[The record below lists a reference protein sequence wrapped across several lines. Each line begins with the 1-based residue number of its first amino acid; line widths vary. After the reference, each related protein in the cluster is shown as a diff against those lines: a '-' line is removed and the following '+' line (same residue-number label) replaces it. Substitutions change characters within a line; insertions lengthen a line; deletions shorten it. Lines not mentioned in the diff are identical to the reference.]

1 MNIAQIK
8 RRRRFLFLLLGI
20 FAFSLSGTLVLLASR
35 DSLVYF
41 YTPTELLKI
50 NNVEGKLIRIG
61 GLVEIGTLK
70 RKGDLT
76 INFIVDDGQNKIE
89 VEYIGILPD
98 LFREGQGV
106 ICEWKI
112 TGDNVFLASKILAK
126 HDENYMPPEVAEAPK
141 KSGKWRE
148 GEKFKW

>member
-61 GLVEIGTLK
+61 GLVEIDTLK

-106 ICEWKI
+106 ICEGKI

-126 HDENYMPPEVAEAPK
+126 HDENYMPPEVAEALK

-148 GEKFKW
+148 EEKFQ

>member
-8 RRRRFLFLLLGI
+8 RRRRLLFLLLGI

-50 NNVEGKLIRIG
+50 NNFEGKLIRIG

-76 INFIVDDGQNKIE
+76 INFMVDDGQNKIE

-106 ICEWKI
+106 ICEGKI

-126 HDENYMPPEVAEAPK
+126 HDENYMPPEVAEALK

-148 GEKFKW
+148 GEKFK

>member
-61 GLVEIGTLK
+61 GLVEIDTLK
-70 RKGDLT
+70 RTGDLT
-76 INFIVDDGQNKIE
+76 INFIVDDGQKKIE

-106 ICEWKI
+106 ICEGKI

-126 HDENYMPPEVAEAPK
+126 HDENYMPPEVAEALK

-148 GEKFKW
+148 EEKFQ

>member
-8 RRRRFLFLLLGI
+8 RRRRFLFLFLGI

-106 ICEWKI
+106 ICEGKI
-112 TGDNVFLASKILAK
+112 AGDNVFLASKILAK
-126 HDENYMPPEVAEAPK
+126 HDENYMPPEVAEALK
-141 KSGKWRE
+141 ESGKWRE
-148 GEKFKW
+148 GEKFK

>member
-20 FAFSLSGTLVLLASR
+20 FAFSLSATLVLLASR

-76 INFIVDDGQNKIE
+76 INFIVDDGKNKIE

-98 LFREGQGV
+98 LFIEGEGV
-106 ICEWKI
+106 ICEGKI
-112 TGDNVFLASKILAK
+112 TWVNVFLASKILAK
-126 HDENYMPPEVAEAPK
+126 HDENYMPPEVAEALK
-141 KSGKWRE
+141 ESGKWRE

>member
-20 FAFSLSGTLVLLASR
+20 FAFSLSATLVLLASR

-41 YTPTELLKI
+41 YTPTELLQI
-50 NNVEGKLIRIG
+50 NNVEGKIIRIG

-70 RKGDLT
+70 RKGDLK

-106 ICEWKI
+106 ICEGKI
-112 TGDNVFLASKILAK
+112 TGDNIFLASKILAK
-126 HDENYMPPEVAEAPK
+126 HDENYMPPEVAEALK
-141 KSGKWRE
+141 ESGKWRE
-148 GEKFKW
+148 GEKFK

>member
-61 GLVEIGTLK
+61 GLVEIDTLK

-106 ICEWKI
+106 ICEGKI
-112 TGDNVFLASKILAK
+112 LGDNVFLASKILAK
-126 HDENYMPPEVAEAPK
+126 HDENYMPPEVAEALK

-148 GEKFKW
+148 EEMFK

>member
-61 GLVEIGTLK
+61 GLVEIDTLK
-70 RKGDLT
+70 RTGDLT

-106 ICEWKI
+106 ICEGKI

-126 HDENYMPPEVAEAPK
+126 HDENYMPPEVAEALK

-148 GEKFKW
+148 EEMFK

>member
-61 GLVEIGTLK
+61 GLVEIDTLK
-70 RKGDLT
+70 RKGELQSYKELLYST
-76 INFIVDDGQNKIE
+76 Q
-89 VEYIGILPD
+89 VE
-98 LFREGQGV
+98 
-106 ICEWKI
+106 
-112 TGDNVFLASKILAK
+112 N
-126 HDENYMPPEVAEAPK
+126 
-141 KSGKWRE
+141 
-148 GEKFKW
+148 

>member
-61 GLVEIGTLK
+61 GLVEIDTLK

-106 ICEWKI
+106 ICEGKI

-126 HDENYMPPEVAEAPK
+126 HDENYMPPEVAEALK

-148 GEKFKW
+148 EEMFK

>member
-8 RRRRFLFLLLGI
+8 RRRRFLFLFLGI

-106 ICEWKI
+106 ICEGKI

-126 HDENYMPPEVAEAPK
+126 HDENYMPPEVAEALK

-148 GEKFKW
+148 GEKFK

>member
-8 RRRRFLFLLLGI
+8 RRRRLLFLLLGI

-41 YTPTELLKI
+41 YTPTELLEI

-61 GLVEIGTLK
+61 GLVEIDTLK

-106 ICEWKI
+106 ICEGKI

-126 HDENYMPPEVAEAPK
+126 HDENYMPPEVAEALK

-148 GEKFKW
+148 EEKFK

>member
-106 ICEWKI
+106 ICEGKI
-112 TGDNVFLASKILAK
+112 LGDNVFLASKILAK
-126 HDENYMPPEVAEAPK
+126 QDENYMPPEVAEALK

-148 GEKFKW
+148 GEKFK

>member
-8 RRRRFLFLLLGI
+8 RRRRFLFLFLGI

-61 GLVEIGTLK
+61 GLVELGTLK
-70 RKGDLT
+70 RKGDMT
-76 INFIVDDGQNKIE
+76 INFRVDDGQNKIE
-89 VEYIGILPD
+89 VEYMGILPD

-106 ICEWKI
+106 ICEGKI
-112 TGDNVFLASKILAK
+112 TGDKVFLASKILAK
-126 HDENYMPPEVAEAPK
+126 HDENYMPPEVAEALK
-141 KSGKWRE
+141 ESGKWRE
-148 GEKFKW
+148 GEKFK

>member
-8 RRRRFLFLLLGI
+8 RRRRLLFLLLGI

-61 GLVEIGTLK
+61 GLVEIDTLK

-106 ICEWKI
+106 ICEGKI

-126 HDENYMPPEVAEAPK
+126 HDENYMPPEVAEALK

-148 GEKFKW
+148 EEKFK

>member
-106 ICEWKI
+106 ICEGKI

-126 HDENYMPPEVAEAPK
+126 HDENYMPPEVAEALK

-148 GEKFKW
+148 EEKFQ

>member
-61 GLVEIGTLK
+61 GLVEIDTLK

-106 ICEWKI
+106 ICEGKI

-126 HDENYMPPEVAEAPK
+126 HDENYMPPEIAEALK

-148 GEKFKW
+148 GEKFK

>member
-61 GLVEIGTLK
+61 GLVEIDTLK
-70 RKGDLT
+70 RNGDLT

-106 ICEWKI
+106 ICEGKI
-112 TGDNVFLASKILAK
+112 TGDNVFLASKIL
-126 HDENYMPPEVAEAPK
+126 EI
-141 KSGKWRE
+141 S
-148 GEKFKW
+148 

>member
-106 ICEWKI
+106 ICEGKI
-112 TGDNVFLASKILAK
+112 AGDNVFLASKILAK
-126 HDENYMPPEVAEAPK
+126 HDENYMPPEVAEALK
-141 KSGKWRE
+141 ESGKWRE
-148 GEKFKW
+148 GEKFK

>member
-61 GLVEIGTLK
+61 GLVEIDTLK

-76 INFIVDDGQNKIE
+76 IKFIVDDGQNKIE

-106 ICEWKI
+106 ICEGKI

-126 HDENYMPPEVAEAPK
+126 HDENYMPPEVAEALK
-141 KSGKWRE
+141 KSG
-148 GEKFKW
+148 

>member
-61 GLVEIGTLK
+61 GLVEIDTLK
-70 RKGDLT
+70 RKGDLI
-76 INFIVDDGQNKIE
+76 INFIVDDGK
-89 VEYIGILPD
+89 
-98 LFREGQGV
+98 R
-106 ICEWKI
+106 
-112 TGDNVFLASKILAK
+112 NVGNA
-126 HDENYMPPEVAEAPK
+126 
-141 KSGKWRE
+141 
-148 GEKFKW
+148 

>member
-61 GLVEIGTLK
+61 GLVEIDTLK

-76 INFIVDDGQNKIE
+76 INFIVDDGQKKIE

-106 ICEWKI
+106 ICEGKI

-126 HDENYMPPEVAEAPK
+126 HDENYMPPEVAEALK

-148 GEKFKW
+148 EEKFQ

>member
-61 GLVEIGTLK
+61 GLVEIDTLK

-106 ICEWKI
+106 ICEGKI

-126 HDENYMPPEVAEAPK
+126 HDENYMPPEVAEALK

-148 GEKFKW
+148 EEKFK